1 MGVVAVDTVGPNCGP
16 QRRQAQ
22 SALEQSMRSDQFL
35 QTIAQ
40 IGASIASAAAQYNAH
55 PERQQ
60 QQLPPLEL
68 LRICLL
74 SGGVFRHPHCST
86 HDVATAIIRGLTSAG
101 PDAALQPVALEFA
114 YDHDVFR
121 TAWASLHP
129 PGGPAPPAPPALQRQ
144 DSVLALQVKLENARQ
159 TLALFEGMGEEA
171 GVRGM
176 QAEVAA
182 LEAAIAAR
190 QGQADGSPVVV
201 APPPYSEPSPASAP
215 PPYSEPSPASA
226 PPPYEP
232 AAAAPTAGDAVDA
245 AMLQRQPVCTQPSWH
260 Q

>member
-1 MGVVAVDTVGPNCGP
+1 MYCARSPTPPHPLLTTGAVAVDTVGPNCGP

-22 SALEQSMRSDQFL
+22 SALEQSMRADQFL

-55 PERQQ
+55 PTRQQ

-101 PDAALQPVALEFA
+101 PDAAQPVALEFA

-129 PGGPAPPAPPALQRQ
+129 SGGPAPSVR
-144 DSVLALQVKLENARQ
+144 DSY
-159 TLALFEGMGEEA
+159 TH
-171 GVRGM
+171 
-176 QAEVAA
+176 
-182 LEAAIAAR
+182 
-190 QGQADGSPVVV
+190 
-201 APPPYSEPSPASAP
+201 Y
-215 PPYSEPSPASA
+215 
-226 PPPYEP
+226 
-232 AAAAPTAGDAVDA
+232 
-245 AMLQRQPVCTQPSWH
+245 
-260 Q
+260 